1 MILVTVTMFT
11 VYSFSLACYFSPQ
24 LFPFVCLIFRIL
36 NKLPAANSPCQSRS
50 DLPVHI
56 IYTDII
62 GLRQFK
68 KHVKGGYAKFRYYI
82 CSTKK
87 MTATPWR
94 FVLFIDLMLWIWVL
108 MLYNR
113 YCMEFLNADETLI
126 VCFIFPIDF
135 FYVEISFILFPNK
148 GQIHLSDEGQN
159 YSQGKIR
166 VIFPTE
172 KSKSLEL

>member
-1 MILVTVTMFT
+1 
-11 VYSFSLACYFSPQ
+11 
-24 LFPFVCLIFRIL
+24 
-36 NKLPAANSPCQSRS
+36 
-50 DLPVHI
+50 
-56 IYTDII
+56 
-62 GLRQFK
+62 
-68 KHVKGGYAKFRYYI
+68 
-82 CSTKK
+82 
-87 MTATPWR
+87 
-94 FVLFIDLMLWIWVL
+94 